1 MNWSIVGSGLEH
13 RADRRTV
20 VRAPPLASRP
30 LTTDVGRSAH
40 RDRDRGSP
48 GVGAATARLLFERG
62 ASVVLSDGGGD
73 VEGKGLDPSVV
84 EEASRAIAPR
94 GSPRIA
100 TDCRDLSARGAAD
113 ALAALA
119 LERFGRIDAVV
130 HCAGALT
137 NRPAARGPTTSS
149 STAPSGCRFARRSGS
164 SRAAAPK
171 IIEQKDGAFVLVT
184 GPSAFF
190 GMRGH
195 AAEAAGHAATIAM
208 TRSAALELR
217 KHNVRVNAVVPSA
230 RTRLTEHLPLYKS
243 VADGA
248 FSPRPRGCDAGVPGL
263 ARGRRRERR
272 DARRRGAA
280 NVRVSH
286 PRDPRRVRRRSR
298 CSGSTKLARGCGT
311 RFAG

>member
-1 MNWSIVGSGLEH
+1 MSEEARVVIVTG
-13 RADRRTV
+13 A
-20 VRAPPLASRP
+20 A
-30 LTTDVGRSAH
+30 
-40 RDRDRGSP
+40 RGI
-48 GVGAATARLLFERG
+48 GAATARLLFERG

-137 NRPAARGPTTSS
+137 DRPAARTDDELVDRALGVSVR
-149 STAPSGCRFARRSGS
+149 AAFGLL
-164 SRAAAPK
+164 RAAAPK
-171 IIEQKDGAFVLVT
+171 MIEQKDGAFVLVT

-248 FSPRPRGCDAGVPGL
+248 LSPEHVAATLVYLVSPEAADVSGETLGVAGPRTYAFRIRETPGAFGDAAVVSVDEAGSRL
-263 ARGRRRERR
+263 R
-272 DARRRGAA
+272 DALRG
-280 NVRVSH
+280 
-286 PRDPRRVRRRSR
+286 
-298 CSGSTKLARGCGT
+298 
-311 RFAG
+311 